1 MKFRFVISAIF
12 ALLSVVLLIEE
23 GKEVKFN
30 NFDNLT
36 TEIFDH
42 LKQPNASEA
51 LLFKKTSLQRL
62 GTDFKEKTKMVS
74 ESNIDA
80 LFCLPLKAIFGNK
93 STLDLDQI
101 TDDLTEFFNRTFYA
115 AHLPAMNFSQI
126 DVNESFAS
134 RLKQFDR
141 SIMKPLKS
149 RNYYLVRN
157 RFCLVLQ
164 LFYSARHL
172 LDGLFEGGSYFFFV
186 KNAFT
191 FVQLRPATVQ
201 TLTVEFNDE
210 NSNFDCLTNY
220 SKFECL
226 KDCRSQTID
235 QQTGGPDKRLLG
247 VGHYGAGEGRFSR
260 TDSRSFAQ
268 QRRHPE
274 REAEE
279 RAEDQVRELQ

>member
-12 ALLSVVLLIEE
+12 ALLSVALLIEE

-62 GTDFKEKTKMVS
+62 GTDFKEKTEMVS

-126 DVNESFAS
+126 DANESFAS

-141 SIMKPLKS
+141 SIIMLIMFIIMKPLKS

-172 LDGLFEGGSYFFFV
+172 LDDLFEGGSYFFFA

-210 NSNFDCLTNY
+210 NSNFDCLTNHTR
-220 SKFECL
+220 FECL
-226 KDCRSQTID
+226 T
-235 QQTGGPDKRLLG
+235 T
-247 VGHYGAGEGRFSR
+247 V
-260 TDSRSFAQ
+260 
-268 QRRHPE
+268 
-274 REAEE
+274 
-279 RAEDQVRELQ
+279 